1 MKFMVGF
8 KSDFGNHISNCYVF
22 TVANQEAED
31 ECADAPDEFKDP
43 LMDTLMS
50 DPVQL
55 PSGTIMDRAIITR
68 HLLNSNT
75 DPFNRQ
81 HLTEDMLITEV
92 ELKERIDSW
101 RKQKREEKQ
110 KKQTLDLGGLG
121 DKR

>member
-1 MKFMVGF
+1 M
-8 KSDFGNHISNCYVF
+8 F

-110 KKQTLDLGGLG
+110 KKQALDLGGLG